1 MFTPVQFHALAAA
14 AWAGAPLA
22 ACHVGTSGQPG
33 HFSYQV
39 SYFAEGWQ
47 QATAQQPGSGFFSVA
62 CIACP
67 FQAVE
72 QALFTAY
79 RAGALGV
86 FEYEQGRQVVAQA
99 ETIFSS
105 APAPVQPQPL
115 APAPVQCAACGCDST
130 ADPLGVGCECV
141 WLAMHQSARAHA

>member
-33 HFSYQV
+33 YFSYQV
-39 SYFAEGWQ
+39 SYFSQGWQ
-47 QATAQQPGSGFFSVA
+47 QATEQQSGSGFYSAA
-62 CIACP
+62 CVGCP

-86 FEYEQGRQVVAQA
+86 FEYKQGRQVVAQA
-99 ETIFSS
+99 ETIFAG
-105 APAPVQPQPL
+105 APAPAPP
-115 APAPVQCAACGCDST
+115 APAVVAPTQCAACACDST
-130 ADPLGVGCECV
+130 TDPFGLGCDCL
-141 WLAMHQSARAHA
+141 WLAVHHSAGAHA

>member
-1 MFTPVQFHALAAA
+1 MAAA

-39 SYFAEGWQ
+39 SYFSLGWQ
-47 QATAQQPGSGFFSVA
+47 QATAQQPASGFYSVA
-62 CIACP
+62 CVGCP

-99 ETIFSS
+99 ETIFAGVR
-105 APAPVQPQPL
+105 APAQL
-115 APAPVQCAACGCDST
+115 APAAPALIQCAACKCDST
-130 ADPLGVGCECV
+130 TDPFGVGCDCV
-141 WLAMHQSARAHA
+141 WLAMHQSVGAHA

>member
-39 SYFAEGWQ
+39 SYFSPGWLP
-47 QATAQQPGSGFFSVA
+47 ATGQQPGSGFYSVA
-62 CIACP
+62 CIGCP

-72 QALFTAY
+72 QALLTAY

-86 FEYEQGRQVVAQA
+86 FEYEQGRKVVAQA
-99 ETIFSS
+99 ETIFAGAQ
-105 APAPVQPQPL
+105 APAKMVS
-115 APAPVQCAACGCDST
+115 ATVQCAACGCGST
-130 ADPLGVGCECV
+130 TGVGCDCV
-141 WLAMHQSARAHA
+141 WLAVHQSAGAHA

>member
-1 MFTPVQFHALAAA
+1 MFTPIQFHALAAA

-39 SYFAEGWQ
+39 SYFSQGWQ
-47 QATAQQPGSGFFSVA
+47 LATGQLPASGFYSVA
-62 CIACP
+62 CVGCP

-99 ETIFSS
+99 ETIFAGAQAPARP
-105 APAPVQPQPL
+105 APAP
-115 APAPVQCAACGCDST
+115 APIQCAACECVSITDPFGAGCD
-130 ADPLGVGCECV
+130 CV
-141 WLAMHQSARAHA
+141 WLAMHQSAGANA